1 MAKSFT
7 KKCLRVDV
15 VLGEGTFDGEHN
27 SKSFEGLETSV
38 SIEKPGLPDK
48 NTAKVTIIGMS
59 LDDMRQLTMLAF
71 KPLQSQKNVISIF
84 AGDAEQG
91 MEQCFLGEIT
101 AAHADFQSA
110 PTIKM
115 NIEAAAGA
123 YASLKAES
131 PVAVKGSQTAASLIE
146 QFAKDSGYAFENK
159 GVNSS
164 VKNAVFNGSP
174 TEKAYAVARQVGA
187 ELIID
192 DGKFILLPFD
202 KGRQEEGN
210 AVLLTPETGMLG
222 YPSFS
227 NDGVSVTC
235 LYNPALELGGMVKIE
250 SIVPGATGVWKIV
263 KLSHEL
269 NAYGRQGGAWFSQVD
284 ASPIDGG
291 GTEGESGNG

>member
-7 KKCLRVDV
+7 KKHIRVDV
-15 VLGEGTFDGEHN
+15 TLGEGTFDGEHN

-38 SIEKPGLPDK
+38 SIEKPGLPDQNK
-48 NTAKVTIIGMS
+48 ASVTITGMS

-71 KPLQSQKNVISIF
+71 KPLQSQKNLIAIY

-91 MEQCFLGEIT
+91 MTQCFAGEIT
-101 AAHADFQSA
+101 SAFADFQSA

-123 YASLKAES
+123 YAALKAES
-131 PVAVKGSQTAASLIE
+131 PIAVKGQQTAASLIE
-146 QFAKDSGYAFENK
+146 QFAKDAGYSFENK

-174 TEKAYAVARQVGA
+174 IQKAYAVARQVNA

-192 DGKFILLPFD
+192 DNKFILLPFD

-210 AVLLTPETGMLG
+210 AVLLTPQTGMIG

-227 NDGVSVTC
+227 NDGVSVEC
-235 LYNPALELGGMVKIE
+235 FYNPALELGGMVKIE
-250 SIVPGATGVWKIV
+250 SIVPGASGVWKIV

-269 NAYGRQGGAWFSQVD
+269 SAYGRQGGPWFSQID
-284 ASPIDGG
+284 ASPIDNGDGG
-291 GTEGESGNG
+291 SNGGQ